1 MFTLT
6 LTLMMLAWM
15 LVLGLFGDVLWSQ
28 RDEPVEPIPLRPLV
42 VIEGSATFAEATS
55 AAAS

>member
-6 LTLMMLAWM
+6 LTLMMLAGM

-28 RDEPVEPIPLRPLV
+28 RKEPVEPTPLRP
-42 VIEGSATFAEATS
+42 VIVTEGSATFAEATS